1 MPLFELI
8 NSKVG
13 DNRKVFL
20 VHGGIDT
27 EDREL
32 ARQIAETTTDSI
44 IVASYGTF
52 STGINII
59 WLKELKYTM
68 KKTLIMN
75 SLMSQS
81 RRVMDKTEFLAA
93 IKLVSGEELL
103 SMVTSVHDDNGDYLI
118 VENPIEVEEVM
129 LPNKQ
134 AGAKVQP
141 WMKFSREE
149 QFVIPKDKI
158 ITIVE
163 VAEEVAVFYHMSL
176 RKLNTDFITDAKGKI
191 STVDEARI
199 KLNKIFNKDS

>member
-1 MPLFELI
+1 
-8 NSKVG
+8 
-13 DNRKVFL
+13 
-20 VHGGIDT
+20 
-27 EDREL
+27 
-32 ARQIAETTTDSI
+32 
-44 IVASYGTF
+44 
-52 STGINII
+52 
-59 WLKELKYTM
+59 M
-68 KKTLIMN
+68 KKTLIMS

-103 SMVTSVHDDNGDYLI
+103 SMVPSVHDENGDYLI
-118 VENPIEVEEVM
+118 VENPIEVEEVI

-163 VAEEVAVFYHMSL
+163 VTEDVAVFYHMSL
-176 RKLNTDFITDAKGKI
+176 RKLNTDFITDARGKI
-191 STVDEARI
+191 STVDEART
-199 KLNKIFNKDS
+199 KLDKIFKKDT

>member
-1 MPLFELI
+1 
-8 NSKVG
+8 
-13 DNRKVFL
+13 
-20 VHGGIDT
+20 
-27 EDREL
+27 
-32 ARQIAETTTDSI
+32 
-44 IVASYGTF
+44 
-52 STGINII
+52 
-59 WLKELKYTM
+59 
-68 KKTLIMN
+68 MN

-103 SMVTSVHDDNGDYLI
+103 SMATSVHDENGDYLI

-141 WMKFSREE
+141 WMKFSRED
-149 QFVIPKDKI
+149 QFIIPKDKV

-163 VAEEVAVFYHMSL
+163 VAEDVEVFYHMSL

>member
-1 MPLFELI
+1 
-8 NSKVG
+8 
-13 DNRKVFL
+13 
-20 VHGGIDT
+20 
-27 EDREL
+27 
-32 ARQIAETTTDSI
+32 
-44 IVASYGTF
+44 
-52 STGINII
+52 
-59 WLKELKYTM
+59 M

-93 IKLVSGEELL
+93 IKLVSGEEIL
-103 SMVTSVHDDNGDYLI
+103 SMVTSVHDENGDYLI
-118 VENPIEVEEVM
+118 VENPIEVEEVI

-134 AGAKVQP
+134 AGAKVMP

-149 QFVIPKDKI
+149 QFVIPKEHV

-163 VAEEVAVFYHMSL
+163 VAEEVEVFYHMSL
-176 RKLNTDFITDAKGKI
+176 RKLNNDLITDAKGKI

>member
-1 MPLFELI
+1 
-8 NSKVG
+8 
-13 DNRKVFL
+13 
-20 VHGGIDT
+20 
-27 EDREL
+27 
-32 ARQIAETTTDSI
+32 
-44 IVASYGTF
+44 
-52 STGINII
+52 
-59 WLKELKYTM
+59 M

-103 SMVTSVHDDNGDYLI
+103 SMVTSVHDENGDYLI
-118 VENPIEVEEVM
+118 VENPIEVEEVI

-149 QFVIPKDKI
+149 QFVIPKEHI

-163 VAEEVAVFYHMSL
+163 VAEEVEVFYHMSL
-176 RKLNTDFITDAKGKI
+176 RKLNNDFITDARGKI

-199 KLNKIFNKDS
+199 KLNKIFNKES

>member
-1 MPLFELI
+1 
-8 NSKVG
+8 
-13 DNRKVFL
+13 
-20 VHGGIDT
+20 
-27 EDREL
+27 
-32 ARQIAETTTDSI
+32 
-44 IVASYGTF
+44 
-52 STGINII
+52 
-59 WLKELKYTM
+59 
-68 KKTLIMN
+68 
-75 SLMSQS
+75 MSQS
-81 RRVMDKTEFLAA
+81 KRAMDKTEFLAA

-103 SMVTSVHDDNGDYLI
+103 SMVTSVHDENGDYLI

-199 KLNKIFNKDS
+199 KLDKIFKKGS

>member
-1 MPLFELI
+1 
-8 NSKVG
+8 
-13 DNRKVFL
+13 
-20 VHGGIDT
+20 
-27 EDREL
+27 
-32 ARQIAETTTDSI
+32 
-44 IVASYGTF
+44 
-52 STGINII
+52 
-59 WLKELKYTM
+59 M

-93 IKLVSGEELL
+93 IKLVSGEEIL
-103 SMVTSVHDDNGDYLI
+103 SMVTSVHDENGDYLI

-199 KLNKIFNKDS
+199 KLDKIFKKGT

>member
-1 MPLFELI
+1 
-8 NSKVG
+8 
-13 DNRKVFL
+13 
-20 VHGGIDT
+20 
-27 EDREL
+27 
-32 ARQIAETTTDSI
+32 
-44 IVASYGTF
+44 
-52 STGINII
+52 
-59 WLKELKYTM
+59 
-68 KKTLIMN
+68 
-75 SLMSQS
+75 
-81 RRVMDKTEFLAA
+81 MDKTEFLAA

-103 SMVTSVHDDNGDYLI
+103 SMVTSVHDENGDYLI

-199 KLNKIFNKDS
+199 KLDKIFKKGA

>member
-1 MPLFELI
+1 
-8 NSKVG
+8 
-13 DNRKVFL
+13 
-20 VHGGIDT
+20 
-27 EDREL
+27 
-32 ARQIAETTTDSI
+32 
-44 IVASYGTF
+44 
-52 STGINII
+52 
-59 WLKELKYTM
+59 
-68 KKTLIMN
+68 MN

-93 IKLVSGEELL
+93 IKLVSGEEIL
-103 SMVTSVHDDNGDYLI
+103 SMVTSVHDENGDYLI

-163 VAEEVAVFYHMSL
+163 VAEDVAVFYHMSL
-176 RKLNTDFITDAKGKI
+176 RKLNTDIITDAKGKI
-191 STVDEARI
+191 TTVDEARI
-199 KLNKIFNKDS
+199 KLDKIFKKGS

>member
-1 MPLFELI
+1 
-8 NSKVG
+8 
-13 DNRKVFL
+13 
-20 VHGGIDT
+20 
-27 EDREL
+27 
-32 ARQIAETTTDSI
+32 
-44 IVASYGTF
+44 
-52 STGINII
+52 
-59 WLKELKYTM
+59 
-68 KKTLIMN
+68 MN

-103 SMVTSVHDDNGDYLI
+103 SMVTSVHDENGDYLI
-118 VENPIEVEEVM
+118 VENPIKVEEVM

-163 VAEEVAVFYHMSL
+163 VTEEVAVFYHMSL

-199 KLNKIFNKDS
+199 KLDKIFKKGS

>member
-1 MPLFELI
+1 
-8 NSKVG
+8 
-13 DNRKVFL
+13 
-20 VHGGIDT
+20 
-27 EDREL
+27 
-32 ARQIAETTTDSI
+32 
-44 IVASYGTF
+44 
-52 STGINII
+52 
-59 WLKELKYTM
+59 
-68 KKTLIMN
+68 MN

-103 SMVTSVHDDNGDYLI
+103 SMVTSVHDENGDYLI
-118 VENPIEVEEVM
+118 VENPIEVEEVI

-141 WMKFSREE
+141 WMKFSRED
-149 QFVIPKDKI
+149 QFVIPKDKV

-163 VAEEVAVFYHMSL
+163 VAEDVEVFYHMSL

-191 STVDEARI
+191 STVDDARI

>member
-1 MPLFELI
+1 M
-8 NSKVG
+8 S
-13 DNRKVFL
+13 
-20 VHGGIDT
+20 
-27 EDREL
+27 
-32 ARQIAETTTDSI
+32 
-44 IVASYGTF
+44 
-52 STGINII
+52 
-59 WLKELKYTM
+59 
-68 KKTLIMN
+68 

-103 SMVTSVHDDNGDYLI
+103 SMVTSVHDENGDYLI

-163 VAEEVAVFYHMSL
+163 VTEEVAVFYHMSL

-199 KLNKIFNKDS
+199 KLDKIFKKGT

>member
-1 MPLFELI
+1 
-8 NSKVG
+8 
-13 DNRKVFL
+13 
-20 VHGGIDT
+20 
-27 EDREL
+27 
-32 ARQIAETTTDSI
+32 
-44 IVASYGTF
+44 
-52 STGINII
+52 
-59 WLKELKYTM
+59 
-68 KKTLIMN
+68 MN

-103 SMVTSVHDDNGDYLI
+103 SMVTSVHDENGDYLI

-199 KLNKIFNKDS
+199 KLDKIFKQGT

>member
-1 MPLFELI
+1 
-8 NSKVG
+8 
-13 DNRKVFL
+13 
-20 VHGGIDT
+20 
-27 EDREL
+27 
-32 ARQIAETTTDSI
+32 
-44 IVASYGTF
+44 
-52 STGINII
+52 
-59 WLKELKYTM
+59 
-68 KKTLIMN
+68 MN

-81 RRVMDKTEFLAA
+81 RRVMDKTEFIAA

-103 SMVTSVHDDNGDYLI
+103 SMVTSVHDENGDYLI
-118 VENPIEVEEVM
+118 VENPIEVEEVI

-163 VAEEVAVFYHMSL
+163 VTEEVAVFYHMSL

-199 KLNKIFNKDS
+199 KLDKIFKKGT

>member
-1 MPLFELI
+1 
-8 NSKVG
+8 
-13 DNRKVFL
+13 
-20 VHGGIDT
+20 
-27 EDREL
+27 
-32 ARQIAETTTDSI
+32 
-44 IVASYGTF
+44 
-52 STGINII
+52 
-59 WLKELKYTM
+59 
-68 KKTLIMN
+68 
-75 SLMSQS
+75 MSQS

-93 IKLVSGEELL
+93 IKLVSGEEIL
-103 SMVTSVHDDNGDYLI
+103 SMVTSVHDENGDYLI
-118 VENPIEVEEVM
+118 VETPIEIEEVM

-163 VAEEVAVFYHMSL
+163 VAEEVMVFYHMSL
-176 RKLNTDFITDAKGKI
+176 RKLNNDFITDAKGKI

>member
-1 MPLFELI
+1 
-8 NSKVG
+8 
-13 DNRKVFL
+13 
-20 VHGGIDT
+20 
-27 EDREL
+27 
-32 ARQIAETTTDSI
+32 
-44 IVASYGTF
+44 
-52 STGINII
+52 
-59 WLKELKYTM
+59 M

-81 RRVMDKTEFLAA
+81 ESQMDKTEFLAA

-103 SMVTSVHDDNGDYLI
+103 SMVTSVHDENGDYLI
-118 VENPIEVEEVM
+118 VENPIEIEEVL

-149 QFVIPKDKI
+149 QFVIPKEHI

-163 VAEEVAVFYHMSL
+163 VTEEVAIFYHMSL
-176 RKLNTDFITDAKGKI
+176 RKLNNDFITDAKGKI

-199 KLNKIFNKDS
+199 KLDKIFKNGS

>member
-1 MPLFELI
+1 
-8 NSKVG
+8 
-13 DNRKVFL
+13 
-20 VHGGIDT
+20 
-27 EDREL
+27 
-32 ARQIAETTTDSI
+32 
-44 IVASYGTF
+44 
-52 STGINII
+52 
-59 WLKELKYTM
+59 M

-103 SMVTSVHDDNGDYLI
+103 SMVTSVHDENGDYLI
-118 VENPIEVEEVM
+118 VENPIEVEEVI

-149 QFVIPKDKI
+149 QFVIPKEHV

-176 RKLNTDFITDAKGKI
+176 RKLNNDLITDAKGKI

>member
-1 MPLFELI
+1 
-8 NSKVG
+8 
-13 DNRKVFL
+13 
-20 VHGGIDT
+20 
-27 EDREL
+27 
-32 ARQIAETTTDSI
+32 
-44 IVASYGTF
+44 
-52 STGINII
+52 
-59 WLKELKYTM
+59 M

-103 SMVTSVHDDNGDYLI
+103 SMVTPVNDENGDYLI
-118 VENPIEVEEVM
+118 VENPIEVEEVI

-134 AGAKVQP
+134 AGAKVMP

-149 QFVIPKDKI
+149 QFVIPKEHV

-176 RKLNTDFITDAKGKI
+176 RKLNTDLITDAKGKI

>member
-1 MPLFELI
+1 M
-8 NSKVG
+8 S
-13 DNRKVFL
+13 
-20 VHGGIDT
+20 
-27 EDREL
+27 
-32 ARQIAETTTDSI
+32 
-44 IVASYGTF
+44 
-52 STGINII
+52 
-59 WLKELKYTM
+59 
-68 KKTLIMN
+68 
-75 SLMSQS
+75 SLMSQYE
-81 RRVMDKTEFLAA
+81 RTMDKTEFLAA

-103 SMVTSVHDDNGDYLI
+103 SMVTSVHDENGDYLI

-141 WMKFSREE
+141 WMKFSRED

-163 VAEEVAVFYHMSL
+163 VAEEVEVFYHMSL

>member
-1 MPLFELI
+1 
-8 NSKVG
+8 
-13 DNRKVFL
+13 
-20 VHGGIDT
+20 
-27 EDREL
+27 
-32 ARQIAETTTDSI
+32 
-44 IVASYGTF
+44 
-52 STGINII
+52 
-59 WLKELKYTM
+59 M

-103 SMVTSVHDDNGDYLI
+103 SMVTSVHDENGDYLI
-118 VENPIEVEEVM
+118 VENPIEVEEVI

-149 QFVIPKDKI
+149 QFVIPKDKV

-163 VAEEVAVFYHMSL
+163 VAEDVEVFYHMSL

-199 KLNKIFNKDS
+199 KLNKIFNKDI

>member
-1 MPLFELI
+1 
-8 NSKVG
+8 
-13 DNRKVFL
+13 
-20 VHGGIDT
+20 
-27 EDREL
+27 
-32 ARQIAETTTDSI
+32 
-44 IVASYGTF
+44 
-52 STGINII
+52 
-59 WLKELKYTM
+59 M

-103 SMVTSVHDDNGDYLI
+103 SMVTSVHDENGDYLI

-141 WMKFSREE
+141 WMKFSRED
-149 QFVIPKDKI
+149 QFVIPKEHI

-163 VAEEVAVFYHMSL
+163 VAEEVEVFYHMSL
-176 RKLNTDFITDAKGKI
+176 RKLNSDFITDAKGKI

-199 KLNKIFNKDS
+199 KLDKIFKKGT

>member
-1 MPLFELI
+1 
-8 NSKVG
+8 
-13 DNRKVFL
+13 
-20 VHGGIDT
+20 
-27 EDREL
+27 
-32 ARQIAETTTDSI
+32 
-44 IVASYGTF
+44 
-52 STGINII
+52 
-59 WLKELKYTM
+59 M

-81 RRVMDKTEFLAA
+81 RRVMDKEEFLAA
-93 IKLVSGEELL
+93 IKLVSGEEIL
-103 SMVTSVHDDNGDYLI
+103 SMVTSVHDENGDYLI

-149 QFVIPKDKI
+149 QFVIPKEHI

-163 VAEEVAVFYHMSL
+163 VAEEVEVFYHMSL

>member
-1 MPLFELI
+1 
-8 NSKVG
+8 
-13 DNRKVFL
+13 
-20 VHGGIDT
+20 
-27 EDREL
+27 
-32 ARQIAETTTDSI
+32 
-44 IVASYGTF
+44 
-52 STGINII
+52 
-59 WLKELKYTM
+59 
-68 KKTLIMN
+68 MN

-103 SMVTSVHDDNGDYLI
+103 SMVTSVHDENGDYLI
-118 VENPIEVEEVM
+118 VENPIEVEEVI

-134 AGAKVQP
+134 AGANVQP
-141 WMKFSREE
+141 WMKFSRED
-149 QFVIPKDKI
+149 QFVIPKDKV

-163 VAEEVAVFYHMSL
+163 VAEDVEVFYHMSL